1 MRIWIMGSCGLAA
14 GAAEPGAAKGIP
26 TPLSRAIA
34 GIPDRHADAGTP

>member
-26 TPLSRAIA
+26 TPLRRAIA
-34 GIPDRHADAGTP
+34 GITDLHADGGTP